1 MPNLNVL
8 EARQSE
14 VEQVA
19 DLAQR
24 SFESPNNDEIKTA
37 LNKYRVY
44 ANDLVSRKF
53 SPSEIPAAVLRNM
66 GVNLGTNNIRELLQ
80 GKPTIADFD
89 LTQGGIVNRNYMQIQ
104 LFREADRT
112 VSTEV
117 KHPRA
122 TPEYLD
128 PKYAL
133 DFTQED
139 RVRLATGQPLGR
151 LVKTEAPHYGT
162 MEYCFAGFDP
172 RMNTLALVPRQE
184 VTESK
189 YILGGYADPTQLA
202 EIMRGGAARIEN
214 CKQYGDEFGAN
225 VYYDPVTREF
235 VADEKSKVYKEPHLH
250 PFFAKQLSP
259 DELNKFRSGQAINAR
274 HIKNKKGECPFM
286 TLQVN
291 RNNNQGYFSYQNQAL
306 RQSYVQAQEQKQ
318 GLGPKI

>member
-24 SFESPNNDEIKTA
+24 SFRVPDNDEIKTA

-89 LTQGGIVNRNYMQIQ
+89 LTQSGIVNRNYMQIQ

-117 KHPRA
+117 KHPRC
-122 TPEYLD
+122 
-128 PKYAL
+128 
-133 DFTQED
+133 
-139 RVRLATGQPLGR
+139 
-151 LVKTEAPHYGT
+151 H
-162 MEYCFAGFDP
+162 AGIP
-172 RMNTLALVPRQE
+172 RP
-184 VTESK
+184 
-189 YILGGYADPTQLA
+189 
-202 EIMRGGAARIEN
+202 
-214 CKQYGDEFGAN
+214 
-225 VYYDPVTREF
+225 
-235 VADEKSKVYKEPHLH
+235 
-250 PFFAKQLSP
+250 
-259 DELNKFRSGQAINAR
+259 
-274 HIKNKKGECPFM
+274 
-286 TLQVN
+286 
-291 RNNNQGYFSYQNQAL
+291 
-306 RQSYVQAQEQKQ
+306 
-318 GLGPKI
+318 